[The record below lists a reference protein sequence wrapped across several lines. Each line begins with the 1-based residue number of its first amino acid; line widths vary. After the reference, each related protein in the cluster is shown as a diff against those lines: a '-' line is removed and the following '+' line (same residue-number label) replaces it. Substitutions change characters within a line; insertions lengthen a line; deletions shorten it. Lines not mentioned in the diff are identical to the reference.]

1 MTFAEM
7 WGSSPGGRGV
17 SLFHA
22 WAEERWAESPT
33 IFCHSVAWS
42 AQETAG
48 LSAPCVPVVSGNDV
62 AQGGIFF
69 SLNLKGFILERGTDC
84 TFST

>member
-1 MTFAEM
+1 MRDMPSDLCRDVGIEPRRE
-7 WGSSPGGRGV
+7 GSV
-17 SLFHA
+17 SLPRLG
-22 WAEERWAESPT
+22 EERWAESPT

-69 SLNLKGFILERGTDC
+69 FFEP
-84 TFST
+84 

>member
-1 MTFAEM
+1 M
-7 WGSSPGGRGV
+7 

-48 LSAPCVPVVSGNDV
+48 LSAPRVPVVSGNDV

-69 SLNLKGFILERGTDC
+69 FFEP
-84 TFST
+84 